1 MKPKSSL
8 RWLGFAFMATLLLAL
23 AVASTAAARLDPLDG
38 SGVPTAIYAPY
49 TVADEPYAPY
59 TAGPVVAE
67 VEPYAPYTAG
77 PVVAEVEPY
86 APYTVEEE
94 PYAPYEAGPVVHE
107 SDAYAPYEAGP
118 VIH

>member
-8 RWLGFAFMATLLLAL
+8 RRLGFAFTAILLLAL
-23 AVASTAAARLDPLDG
+23 AVASTAVARLDPLDG

-49 TVADEPYAPY
+49 TVAD
-59 TAGPVVAE
+59 
-67 VEPYAPYTAG
+67 EPYAPYTAG